1 MKRYIV
7 IIMLSGCLFSNNNS
21 KSRPVST
28 YSIVAYDE
36 NTGELGVAVQS
47 HWFSVGSLVPWAKAG
62 VGAVA
67 TQSFVKVEYGPEGLV
82 AMEQG
87 KPANLVLDELI
98 KKDEGRAVR
107 QVAMIDVKGNVAA
120 YTGEKCIYAAGHYIG
135 KNYAVQANL
144 MEKETVWSAMA
155 DAFENTSG
163 HISERMMAS
172 LEAAEDE
179 GGDIRGKQSASM
191 LVVSGE
197 PTGIPWEDIVMDI
210 RVDDHTEPLKELRR
224 LIRIHKAYQHANMG
238 DKFMEDK
245 KIDEAMLQYEKAT
258 SLYPKNPELPYWSA
272 VTLASTGNIDAALP
286 IFLDV
291 FSKSPKL
298 KDLTPR
304 LVISGLLP
312 DNQKLIERIM
322 NVDVMK
328 PADRFYI
335 ELVNERNHELEK
347 DDRGN
352 YHIKAGKTQ
361 RIFKLIG
368 ITDSQEMERIDWKTK
383 NAFSWNDGIQT
394 SDYPILESKT
404 YTKNGVGETMIG
416 IPPEM
421 EGGTVSIY
429 GFYFNQ
435 IDSLKIFVH

>member
-1 MKRYIV
+1 MKRCIV
-7 IIMLSGCLFSNNNS
+7 IIMLLGCLFSRNNS
-21 KSRPVST
+21 NIRPVST
-28 YSIVAYDE
+28 YSIVAYDA

-87 KPANLVLDELI
+87 KPANLALDELI

-120 YTGEKCIYAAGHYIG
+120 HTGEKCIYAAGHYIG

-172 LEAAEDE
+172 LEAAEEE

-238 DKFMEDK
+238 DKLMENK
-245 KIDEAMLQYEKAT
+245 EIDEAMLQYEQAA

-304 LVISGLLP
+304 LVTSGLLP
-312 DNQKLIERIM
+312 DNKKLIEKIM

-335 ELVNERNHELEK
+335 KLVNERNHELEK
-347 DDRGN
+347 DERGD

-368 ITDSQEMERIDWKTK
+368 ITDSQEMERIDWETK
-383 NAFSWNDGIQT
+383 NSFSWNDGIHT
-394 SDYPILESKT
+394 SDYPILGSKT

-421 EGGTVSIY
+421 EGGAVSIY
-429 GFYFNQ
+429 GFFSDQ